1 MHEQTDAQLTTSTK
15 KYKLQPD
22 WKCQF
27 VDFVVGD
34 FVYAILTNDH
44 SLVHEYNK
52 LVARKIG
59 PSEIIEKI
67 NQNAYHLQFS
77 SHIHVVHV
85 FNVKHLIPYFGD
97 VFFFFCIFLR

>member
-1 MHEQTDAQLTTSTK
+1 MIK
-15 KYKLQPD
+15 
-22 WKCQF
+22 
-27 VDFVVGD
+27 
-34 FVYAILTNDH
+34 DH
-44 SLVHEYNK
+44 FPAHEYNK

-59 PSEIIEKI
+59 PLEIIEKI

-97 VFFFFCIFLR
+97 VFFFFFVFSCDDMVSDLRMNLFHSGEDYAV

>member
-1 MHEQTDAQLTTSTK
+1 M
-15 KYKLQPD
+15 
-22 WKCQF
+22 
-27 VDFVVGD
+27 DFVVGD

-59 PSEIIEKI
+59 PPEIIEKI

-97 VFFFFCIFLR
+97 VFFFFVFSCDDMVSDLRMNLFHFGEDYAV